1 MMAWLDP
8 KAYKQA
14 KLNQQKME
22 VLQSGIREAKK
33 DGRATVFFCG
43 GWLVLTLAE
52 KIYQEM
58 GGDG

>member
-1 MMAWLDP
+1 MAWIDP

-14 KLNQQKME
+14 KLNQHKME
-22 VLQSGIREAKK
+22 ALQSVIREAKR

-43 GWLVLTLAE
+43 GWLAVELAE

>member
-1 MMAWLDP
+1 MAWLDP

-14 KLNQQKME
+14 KMNQQKMD
-22 VLQSGIREAKK
+22 VLQSGIQSAKK
-33 DGRATVFFCG
+33 DGRSTVFFCG
-43 GWLVLTLAE
+43 GWLVLELAE